1 MVPSASQSSDV
12 DRTSSG
18 LIRPSSRYRGAP
30 DVAAWAN
37 PTNWVFLGFLVL
49 MGLSLTYLWGVVPA
63 WAAVVAGTL
72 GRYLGF
78 TALHESSHRTA
89 HRNRRVNDALGWL
102 PALAL
107 TLTLP
112 VFRSC
117 HTKHHSYTNQV
128 GIDPD
133 DEVGRNPRWL
143 RPLWLISPLWTYRG
157 RYFAKRWDKTPRD
170 RWVQIALDTVII
182 ASIVGAVATGNGTDL
197 MVVGIVPLLASLM
210 LLTAAFDLLP
220 HWPYDSTERFH
231 DTRDLPS
238 RTLNW
243 LFLGQNYHL
252 VHHLWNSVP
261 WYRYQAVHEETY
273 DQLAALGARVD
284 WGD

>member
-1 MVPSASQSSDV
+1 MSASAVRGSAPTAV
-12 DRTSSG
+12 EPNR
-18 LIRPSSRYRGAP
+18 IRPSAQHRGAP
-30 DVAAWAN
+30 DVRPWAN
-37 PTNWVFLGFLVL
+37 PTNWVFVAFAALTA
-49 MGLSLTYLWGVVPA
+49 LSLTYLWGVVPL
-63 WAAVVAGTL
+63 WAAIGAGTL

-78 TALHESSHRTA
+78 TVLHESSHRTA
-89 HRNRRVNDALGWL
+89 NRSRRVNDAMGWL
-102 PALAL
+102 PGLAL
-107 TLTLP
+107 TLTMP

-133 DEVGRNPRWL
+133 DDVGRNPRWL

-157 RYFAKRWDKTPRD
+157 RYFAKRWDKAPRD
-170 RWVQIALDTVII
+170 RWIQIALDGLIVASII
-182 ASIVGAVATGNGTDL
+182 AAVATGHAIEL
-197 MVVGIVPLLASLM
+197 LVVAIVPLFLSLM
-210 LLTAAFDLLP
+210 LLTAAFDLIP
-220 HWPYDSTERFH
+220 HWPYDSTERFY

-261 WYRYQAVHEETY
+261 WYR
-273 DQLAALGARVD
+273 
-284 WGD
+284 

>member
-1 MVPSASQSSDV
+1 VATTDTPMPDPKTIKPRAE
-12 DRTSSG
+12 
-18 LIRPSSRYRGAP
+18 YRGAP
-30 DVAAWAN
+30 DVAPWAN
-37 PTNWVFLGFLVL
+37 PTNWLFVGFLAL
-49 MGLSLTYLWGVVPA
+49 MALSLSYLWGVVPA
-63 WAAVVAGTL
+63 SAAIVAGTL

-78 TALHESSHRTA
+78 TVLHDSSHRTA
-89 HRNRRVNDALGWL
+89 HRSRKVNDAVGWL
-102 PALAL
+102 PAMAL

-117 HTKHHSYTNQV
+117 HTKHHSYTNV
-128 GIDPD
+128 EGTDPD
-133 DEVGRNPRWL
+133 HPVGRNPRWL

-157 RYFAKRWDKTPRD
+157 RYFRLGWDKSPKD
-170 RWVQIALDTVII
+170 RWTQLALDGVIVASII
-182 ASIVGAVATGNGTDL
+182 AALATGHTVDL
-197 MVVGIVPLLASLM
+197 LVVAIVPLLLALM
-210 LLTAAFDLLP
+210 LLTAAFDPFDLIP

-243 LFLGQNYHL
+243 LMLGQNYHL

-261 WYRYQAVHEETY
+261 WYRYEAVHDDTH

>member
-1 MVPSASQSSDV
+1 MRPSA
-12 DRTSSG
+12 
-18 LIRPSSRYRGAP
+18 RYRGAP
-30 DVAAWAN
+30 DVAAWRN
-37 PTNWVFLGFLVL
+37 PTNWVFVAFLAL
-49 MGLSLTYLWGVVPA
+49 TAASLSYLFGAVPA
-63 WAAVVAGTL
+63 WAAIVAGTL

-78 TALHESSHRTA
+78 TVLHESSHRTA

-102 PALAL
+102 PGLAL

-117 HTKHHSYTNQV
+117 HTKHHSYTNQAEV
-128 GIDPD
+128 DPD
-133 DEVGRNPRWL
+133 WDVGRNPRLL

-157 RYFAKRWDKTPRD
+157 RYFAKRWDKQPRD
-170 RWVQIALDTVII
+170 RWIQVALDVVILT
-182 ASIVGAVATGNGTDL
+182 SIVAAVATGHAVEML
-197 MVVGIVPLLASLM
+197 VVGIVPLLASLM
-210 LLTAAFDLLP
+210 FLTAAFDLMP

-238 RTLNW
+238 GVLNW
-243 LFLGQNYHL
+243 LLLGQNYHL

-261 WYRYQAVHEETY
+261 WYRYQAVHNENY
-273 DQLAALGARVD
+273 DQLRTIGARVD